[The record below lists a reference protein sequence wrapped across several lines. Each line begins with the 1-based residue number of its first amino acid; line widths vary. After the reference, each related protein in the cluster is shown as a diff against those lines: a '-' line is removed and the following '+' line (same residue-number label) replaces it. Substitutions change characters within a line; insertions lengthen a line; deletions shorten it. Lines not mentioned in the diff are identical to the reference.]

1 MHHKSSS
8 PWWDAAQR
16 DSSQHPLR
24 IKSRTKGSSP
34 WWFYFVNMSI
44 FSGHSEPWH
53 CVLLSAARWAESSIN
68 HRPSSTAL
76 LPVLIPWGL
85 CIYHFSQQHWWA
97 ISVFLVLGRGKGIKQ
112 HKMESSGLQKFADL
126 WLKWPP
132 QLSITQW
139 VCFGNAG
146 ISIKL
151 LRFIY
156 NIINVLKR
164 NASVCLSFGWW
175 MKVAPGFGSWM

>member
-1 MHHKSSS
+1 MHRKSPS

-16 DSSQHPLR
+16 DSSQHSLR

-44 FSGHSEPWH
+44 FSGGFEPRR
-53 CVLLSAARWAESSIN
+53 CVLLSAARWAESRIN
-68 HRPSSTAL
+68 HSPSSAAL
-76 LPVLIPWGL
+76 LPFLIPWGF

-97 ISVFLVLGRGKGIKQ
+97 ILVFLFLGRGKGIKQ
-112 HKMESSGLQKFADL
+112 HKMESSCLQKFADL
-126 WLKWPP
+126 WLKWLPK
-132 QLSITQW
+132 LSITQW
-139 VCFGNAG
+139 VCFRNAG

-156 NIINVLKR
+156 NIINVLKI
-164 NASVCLSFGWW
+164 NTLVCLSFAWW
-175 MKVAPGFGSWM
+175 MKFAPGFGSWM